1 MLIFSYI
8 MIAVYMISINI
19 YGAIILSFQR
29 KEKLELKETDGTVSD
44 GKLFLTGALGGALGI
59 YVFMFIYKYRL
70 KSLFLMVVMP
80 MLIALN
86 AYVIILIVNNNLGV
100 MFV

>member
-1 MLIFSYI
+1 MLVLSYI
-8 MIAVYMISINI
+8 LVAVYVIAINV

-29 KEKLELKETDGTVSD
+29 KEKLEDNETDGTVSD

-70 KSLFLMVVMP
+70 KSLFLMVMMP
-80 MLIALN
+80 VLIALN
-86 AYVIILIVNNNLGV
+86 VYVITLILNNNFGFMV
-100 MFV
+100 M

>member
-1 MLIFSYI
+1 MLILSYI
-8 MIAVYMISINI
+8 MVAVYMLSINI
-19 YGAIILSFQR
+19 YGAIILGFQR
-29 KEKLELKETDGTVSD
+29 KEKLEYKETDGTVSD

-59 YVFMFIYKYRL
+59 YIFMFIYKYRL
-70 KSLFLMVVMP
+70 KSLFLMVIMP

-86 AYVIILIVNNNLGV
+86 VYVVILIFNNNLGV